1 MRPRARRIVKPL
13 TARGY
18 ALVRPALV
26 RLKLDRRVKYL
37 YEALYWRRRKADEHV
52 LGNDWYEPL
61 FTTRVGLDREAY
73 AGQRV
78 LDIGCGPRGSLE
90 WADHAARRV
99 GVDPL
104 VPVYRRLGID
114 DHAMEYV
121 AAPAEQLPFPDASF
135 DIVTSI
141 NSLDHVDDLEVTID
155 EIGRVLA
162 PGGLLLMVV
171 EVGHAPTIAE
181 PHRLG
186 WDLAARFA
194 DGFEVE
200 REEHL
205 EFLTDEPGVGASL
218 RRRVPFDH
226 DDPRERSATLHLQ
239 LRRRAPGAV
248 AAHETASS
256 ETTTAP
262 AATT

>member
-1 MRPRARRIVKPL
+1 MPRMHPRARRIVKPL
-13 TARGY
+13 TVRGY

-26 RLKLDRRVKYL
+26 RLKLDRRAKYL
-37 YEALYWRRRKADEHV
+37 YESLYWWRRKADEQL
-52 LGNDWYEPL
+52 LGNDWYEAL
-61 FTTRVGLDREAY
+61 FTTRVGLDREVY
-73 AGQRV
+73 AGRRV

-99 GVDPL
+99 GLDPL

-114 DHAMEYV
+114 QHAMEYV
-121 AAPAEQLPFPDASF
+121 AAPAEQMPFPDASF

-141 NSLDHVDDLEVTID
+141 NSLDHVDHLAATIE
-155 EIGRVLA
+155 EISRVLA
-162 PGGLLLMVV
+162 PGGLLLIVV

-186 WDLAARFA
+186 WDLAARFG

-205 EFLTDEPGVGASL
+205 EFLADEPGVGAGL

-226 DDPRERSATLHLQ
+226 DDPRDRSAILHLQ
-239 LRRRAPGAV
+239 LRRRATGSTPADDTAV
-248 AAHETASS
+248 GS
-256 ETTTAP
+256 TT
-262 AATT
+262 